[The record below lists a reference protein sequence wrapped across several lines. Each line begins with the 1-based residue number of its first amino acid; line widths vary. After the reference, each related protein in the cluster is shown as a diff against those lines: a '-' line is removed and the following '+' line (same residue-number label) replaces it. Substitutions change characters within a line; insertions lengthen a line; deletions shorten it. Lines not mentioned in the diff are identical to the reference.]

1 MKNGKNTVGQ
11 FTAGNSGRPKGSRN
25 KATIATESLLQGLA
39 EALTQTASYQKALE
53 GDNIALRLCMERVA
67 PAPKD

>member
-39 EALTQTASYQKALE
+39 EALTQTAVTK
-53 GDNIALRLCMERVA
+53 
-67 PAPKD
+67 KH